1 MNKKTARLWVGSAL
15 TAAALACITQP
26 ASWAQP
32 NEPVEN
38 INWDHH
44 PNLAA
49 AQDLTRQA
57 FDKITAAQQAN
68 EYDLGGHAGHAKDLL
83 RQANWEI
90 KQSALWSNHEGR

>member
-1 MNKKTARLWVGSAL
+1 MEKNLARTLLGGLLA
-15 TAAALACITQP
+15 AAALACITQT
-26 ASWAQP
+26 ASWAQ

-38 INWDHH
+38 IDWSRH

-49 AQDLTRQA
+49 AQDLSRQA
-57 FDKITAAQQAN
+57 FDKMTAAQQAN

-90 KQSALWSNHEGR
+90 KQAAMVSNEHGH